1 MAKSNVLLVHLT
13 SVPLNFV
20 VNSVHTNKI
29 LCLLRNLIE
38 QTLEVND
45 FNPNPDFSPKIAAL
59 HLITAPTHQLQLLA
73 KCALCK
79 YSSAKEL
86 KDNTYLKSTLV
97 KSLKGFW
104 IKNQALFHPF
114 SHNLSKSEKNSL
126 EYLIRSSQG
135 NLLHYIILQ
144 MNYSKN

>member
-1 MAKSNVLLVHLT
+1 MAIRQLIDGKIKCLARPPNVCSIKFCSKH
-13 SVPLNFV
+13 S
-20 VNSVHTNKI
+20 TNK
-29 LCLLRNLIE
+29 IE
-38 QTLEVND
+38 QTLEVTA

-86 KDNTYLKSTLV
+86 KDNTYLKSTLA
-97 KSLKGFW
+97 KNLKGFW